1 MRLFIA
7 VKFDKETVRKA
18 LEQQRLLENNATSG
32 IYTTESNLHLTLS
45 FLGEVSYSYLE
56 PIEKAMDDI
65 ESNAFVL
72 RFTRLG
78 CFEKPQGDI
87 WWIGGNADPRLL
99 RLEIEISNKLSPFH
113 LPVSQET
120 CHPHITLARNV
131 RMPCEMKKQLL
142 EKPFPWFGVK
152 ISGFTLIYS
161 HRVDSLLTYSP
172 LFTKVL
178 HPYR

>member
-18 LEQQRLLENNATSG
+18 LEQQRLLEKKATSG

-56 PIEKAMDDI
+56 PIKKAMTDI

-78 CFEKPQGDI
+78 YFEKPQGDI
-87 WWIGGNADPRLL
+87 WWIGGKADPRLL
-99 RLEIEISNKLSPFH
+99 HLEMLLSKKLSSLH
-113 LPVSQET
+113 LPLSQET
-120 CHPHITLARNV
+120 YHPHLTLARNV
-131 RMPCEMKKQLL
+131 SMPDTMKKQLL
-142 EKPFPWFGVK
+142 EKPFPWFGAKV
-152 ISGFTLIYS
+152 SSFTLIHS

-172 LFTKVL
+172 LFTKAL
-178 HPYR
+178 LPYR